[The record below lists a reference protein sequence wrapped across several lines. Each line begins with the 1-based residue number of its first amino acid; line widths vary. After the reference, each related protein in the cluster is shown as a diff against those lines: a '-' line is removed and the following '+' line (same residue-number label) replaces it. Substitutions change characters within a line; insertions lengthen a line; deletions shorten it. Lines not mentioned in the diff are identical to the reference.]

1 MSELRT
7 NKIVPRDGL
16 PSGTSGDFS
25 GGGILQIVTTFKKDA
40 QIISGSGNVTQ
51 NQEYPITGLSVV
63 IKPSRSSNLVWVQGF
78 VSHNCNDNQQASF
91 YVSRN
96 GTNVTP
102 IGDAGSSNQ
111 KRVFVSAQG
120 NQDYHSNWVVK
131 NTPFWFMDNPATTSA
146 VTYQVGAIMGVTN
159 SKYLYV
165 NRSER
170 DNSGTGYDYRAV
182 SNLTA
187 WEISG

>member
-16 PSGTSGDFS
+16 PSATSGDFS
-25 GGGILQIVTTFKKDA
+25 GGGILQIVTKFKKDA

-51 NQEYPITGLSVV
+51 NQEVTISGLSLT

-78 VSHNCNDNQQASF
+78 VSHNCDSNQQASF
-91 YVSRN
+91 YVARN
-96 GTNVTP
+96 GTNVSP
-102 IGDAGSSNQ
+102 IGDAGGSTQ

-120 NQDYHSNWVVK
+120 NADYYGDWVVK

-146 VTYQVGAIMGVTN
+146 VTYQVGVIPGVTN
-159 SKYLYV
+159 SNNIYI
-165 NRSER
+165 NRSSTDR
-170 DNSGTGYDYRAV
+170 AQTGYDFRAV
-182 SNLTA
+182 SNITA
-187 WEISG
+187 WEVSG

>member
-16 PSGTSGDFS
+16 PSETSGDLK
-25 GGGILQIVTTFKKDA
+25 GGGILQIVTKFKKDA
-40 QIISGSGNVTQ
+40 QIINGSGVTQ

-102 IGDAGSSNQ
+102 IGDAGSGNQ

-120 NQDYHSNWVVK
+120 NQDYMGEWVVK

-146 VTYQVGAIMGVTN
+146 VTYQVGAIMGVSNT
-159 SKYLYV
+159 KYLYI

-182 SNLTA
+182 SNVTA
-187 WEISG
+187 WEVSA

>member
-7 NKIVPRDGL
+7 NQIVPRDGL
-16 PSGTSGDFS
+16 PSETSGDFS
-25 GGGILQIVTTFKKDA
+25 GGGILQIVTKFKKDA

-102 IGDAGSSNQ
+102 IGDAGSGNQ

-120 NQDYHSNWVVK
+120 NQDYMGSWVIK

-170 DNSGTGYDYRAV
+170 DTSGTGYDYRAV

>member
-16 PSGTSGDFS
+16 PSATSGDFS
-25 GGGILQIVTTFKKDA
+25 GGGILQIVTKFKKDA
-40 QIISGSGNVTQ
+40 HTLASSYTQNAEVPISG
-51 NQEYPITGLSVV
+51 LSLN
-63 IKPSRSSNLVWVQGF
+63 IKPSSSSSLIWIQGF
-78 VSHNCNDNQQASF
+78 VSHNVNSGQQLSF

-96 GTNVTP
+96 GTNVSP
-102 IGDAGSSNQ
+102 IGDAGSGNQ

-120 NQDYHSNWVVK
+120 NQDYHSDWVVK

-146 VTYQVGAIMGVTN
+146 VTYQVGAIMGVSN
-159 SKYLYV
+159 SQYLWI

-170 DNSGTGYDYRAV
+170 DQSGTGYDLRTV
-182 SNLTA
+182 SNITA

>member
-7 NKIVPRDGL
+7 NKIIPRDGL
-16 PSGTSGDFS
+16 PSETSGDLK
-25 GGGILQIVTTFKKDA
+25 GGGIIQIVTKFKKDA

-96 GTNVTP
+96 GTNVSP
-102 IGDAGSSNQ
+102 IGDAGSGNQ

-120 NQDYHSNWVVK
+120 NQDYMGNWVVK

-159 SKYLYV
+159 SKYLWI

-170 DNSGTGYDYRAV
+170 DSSGTGYDFRAV
-182 SNLTA
+182 SNITA
-187 WEISG
+187 WEVSA

>member
-7 NKIVPRDGL
+7 NRIVPRDGL
-16 PSGTSGDFS
+16 PSETSGDFS
-25 GGGILQIVTTFKKDA
+25 GGGILQIVTKFKKDA
-40 QIISGSGNVTQ
+40 QVINGSGVTQ
-51 NQEYPITGLSVV
+51 NQEYPITNLSVV

-78 VSHNCNDNQQASF
+78 VSHNCNDNQQAHF

-102 IGDAGSSNQ
+102 IGDAGSGNQ
-111 KRVFVSAQG
+111 KRAFVSAQG
-120 NQDYHSNWVVK
+120 NQDYMGNWVVK

-146 VTYQVGAIMGVTN
+146 VTYQVGCIPGTTTAHI
-159 SKYLYV
+159 YI

-170 DNSGTGYDYRAV
+170 DYSGTGYDYRAV
-182 SNLTA
+182 SNITA
-187 WEISG
+187 WEVSG

>member
-7 NKIVPRDGL
+7 NRIVPRDGL
-16 PSGTSGDFS
+16 PSETSGDFS
-25 GGGILQIVTTFKKDA
+25 GGGVIQIVTKFKKDA

-51 NQEYPITGLSVV
+51 NQEYPITGLSLA

-78 VSHNCNDNQQASF
+78 VSHNCDSNQQASF

-96 GTNVTP
+96 GTNVSP
-102 IGDAGSSNQ
+102 IGDAGSGNQ

-120 NQDYHSNWVVK
+120 NQDYQQDWVVK
-131 NTPFWFMDNPATTSA
+131 NTPFWFMDNPATTST
-146 VTYQVGAIMGVTN
+146 VTYQVGAIMGVSN
-159 SKYLYV
+159 SQYLWI

-170 DNSGTGYDYRAV
+170 DQSGTGYDLRAV
-182 SNLTA
+182 SNITA
-187 WEISG
+187 WEVSG

>member
-16 PSGTSGDFS
+16 PSETSGDFS
-25 GGGILQIVTTFKKDA
+25 GGGVIQIVTKFKKDT

-51 NQEYPITGLSVV
+51 NQEYDITGLSVV

-78 VSHNCNDNQQASF
+78 ISHNCNDNQQAHF
-91 YVSRN
+91 YVKRN

-102 IGDAGSSNQ
+102 IGDAGSGSQ
-111 KRVFVSAQG
+111 KRAFVSAQG
-120 NQDYHSNWVVK
+120 NQDYMGNWVVK
-131 NTPFWFMDNPATTSA
+131 NTPFWFMDNPATTST
-146 VTYQVGAIMGVTN
+146 VTYQVGAIMGVSN
-159 SKYLYV
+159 SQYLWI
-165 NRSER
+165 NRGER
-170 DNSGTGYDYRAV
+170 DTSGTGYDYRAV

-187 WEISG
+187 WEVSA

>member
-25 GGGILQIVTTFKKDA
+25 GGGILQIVTKFKKDA

-78 VSHNCNDNQQASF
+78 VSHNCNDNQQAHF

-96 GTNVTP
+96 GTNITP
-102 IGDAGSSNQ
+102 IGDAGSGSQ
-111 KRVFVSAQG
+111 KRAFVSAQG
-120 NQDYHSNWVVK
+120 NQDYMGNWVIK
-131 NTPFWFMDNPATTSA
+131 NTPFWFMDNPATTST

-159 SKYLYV
+159 SQYLWI
-165 NRSER
+165 NRGQR
-170 DNSGTGYDYRAV
+170 DQSGTGYDYRAV
-182 SNLTA
+182 SNITA
-187 WEISG
+187 WEVSA

>member
-7 NKIVPRDGL
+7 NQIVPRDGL
-16 PSGTSGDFS
+16 PSETSGDFS
-25 GGGILQIVTTFKKDA
+25 GGGILQIVTKFKKDA

-102 IGDAGSSNQ
+102 IGDAGSGNQ

-120 NQDYHSNWVVK
+120 NQDYMGSWVIK

-170 DNSGTGYDYRAV
+170 DTSGTGYDYRAV

-187 WEISG
+187 WEVSA

>member
-25 GGGILQIVTTFKKDA
+25 GGGLLQIVTKFKKDTFDTGG
-40 QIISGSGNVTQ
+40 GSLTQ

-78 VSHNCNDNQQASF
+78 VSHNCDSNQQAHF
-91 YVSRN
+91 FVSRN
-96 GTNVTP
+96 GTNVSP
-102 IGDAGSSNQ
+102 IGDAGGGNQ
-111 KRVFVSAQG
+111 KRAFVSIQG
-120 NQDYHSNWVVK
+120 NQDYMGSWVVK
-131 NTPFWFMDNPATTSA
+131 NTQFWFMDNKATTST
-146 VTYQVGAIMGVTN
+146 VTYQVGAIMGVSN
-159 SKYLYV
+159 SQYLWI

-170 DNSGTGYDYRAV
+170 DQSGTGYDLRTV
-182 SNLTA
+182 SNITA
-187 WEISG
+187 WEVSA

>member
-7 NKIVPRDGL
+7 NRIVPRDGL

-25 GGGILQIVTTFKKDA
+25 GGGILQIVTKFKKDA

-102 IGDAGSSNQ
+102 IGDAGSGNQ

-120 NQDYHSNWVVK
+120 NQDYHSDWVIK

-146 VTYQVGAIMGVTN
+146 VTYQVGAIMGVSN

-165 NRSER
+165 NRGER
-170 DNSGTGYDYRAV
+170 DQSGTGYDYRAV
-182 SNLTA
+182 SNITA